1 MAAAAP
7 AFGTGRDIETA
18 ARQDCNLAGPEEGR
32 MEDERN
38 GDGMSRRTVIG
49 AAAASLAAGAA
60 SAEQAPQAQPHVQA
74 QQHVKGPRVWLDF
87 DQQELDDAYD
97 QSKYAPNRDQMNR
110 RRASISEEVRAR
122 LGAPRR
128 IAYGAAPIEGV
139 DVYVAPKS
147 DAPKSEAQNAG
158 APIAIFVHGGA
169 WRAGTARDSA
179 YGAEPFIRAGAHFAV
194 LDFVNVIESGGDL
207 MAMISGVRRGIA
219 AVANNAASFGGDP
232 GRIYLMG
239 HSSGAHLAGCA
250 LITDWEKDHGV
261 PKDVIKGATLCSGM
275 YDVKPARLSARS
287 NYVKF
292 TDAMEDALSAQRHLD
307 RIVCPVTVL
316 HGTLETPEFQRQS
329 RDFAA
334 AMKAAGKPVRLI
346 VGNGYNHFEIGET
359 LNNPY
364 GPFGRAAL
372 ETMRLAVG

>member
-1 MAAAAP
+1 
-7 AFGTGRDIETA
+7 
-18 ARQDCNLAGPEEGR
+18 

-38 GDGMSRRTVIG
+38 GDRMSRRTVIG

-60 SAEQAPQAQPHVQA
+60 SAEQAPQTRP
-74 QQHVKGPRVWLDF
+74 KGPRVWLDF

-97 QSKYAPNRDQMNR
+97 QSKYAPNRDQMNS
-110 RRASISEEVRAR
+110 RRASISAEVRAR
-122 LGAPRR
+122 FGAPRR
-128 IAYGAAPIEGV
+128 IAYGPAPIEGV
-139 DVYVAPKS
+139 DVYVAS
-147 DAPKSEAQNAG
+147 DAPKSDAQRPDGQNAG

-169 WRAGTARDSA
+169 WRNGTAASSA
-179 YGAEPFIRAGAHFAV
+179 YGAEPFVRAGAHFAV
-194 LDFVNVIESGGDL
+194 LDFVNVTETGGDL

-219 AVANNAASFGGDP
+219 AVARNAASFGGDP
-232 GRIYLMG
+232 NRIHLTG
-239 HSSGAHLAGCA
+239 HSSGAHLGGCA
-250 LITDWEKDHGV
+250 LITDWEKDHGL

-275 YDVKPARLSARS
+275 YDLKPARLSARS

-292 TDAMEDALSAQRHLD
+292 TDAVEDALSTQRHLD

-316 HGTLETPEFQRQS
+316 HGTLETPEFQRQT

-334 AMKAAGKPVRLI
+334 ALKAAGKPVRFI
-346 VGNGYNHFEIGET
+346 VAEGYNHFEIGET

-372 ETMRLAVG
+372 EMMRLGVG

>member
-1 MAAAAP
+1 
-7 AFGTGRDIETA
+7 
-18 ARQDCNLAGPEEGR
+18 

-38 GDGMSRRTVIG
+38 GDRMSRRTVIG

-60 SAEQAPQAQPHVQA
+60 SAEPAPAPQAPQAHVR
-74 QQHVKGPRVWLDF
+74 GPRVWLDF

-97 QSKYAPNRDQMNR
+97 QSKYAPNRDQLNR
-110 RRASISEEVRAR
+110 RRASLSAELRAR

-128 IAYGAAPIEGV
+128 IAYGATPIEGV
-139 DVYVAPKS
+139 DVYVAAKS
-147 DAPKSEAQNAG
+147 DKPNSAAQNSA

-169 WRAGTARDSA
+169 WRNGSAANSA
-179 YGAEPFIRAGAHFAV
+179 YGAEPFVRAGAHFAV

-207 MAMISGVRRGIA
+207 IALIDGVRRGIA
-219 AVANNAASFGGDP
+219 AVARNAASFGGDP
-232 GRIYLMG
+232 DRIYLTG
-239 HSSGAHLAGCA
+239 HSSGAHLGGCA
-250 LITDWEKDHGV
+250 LITDWEKDHGLG
-261 PKDVIKGATLCSGM
+261 KDVIKGATLCSGM
-275 YDVKPARLSARS
+275 YDLKPARLSARS
-287 NYVKF
+287 NYVNF
-292 TDAMEDALSAQRHLD
+292 TDVMEDALSTQRHLD

-316 HGTLETPEFQRQS
+316 HGTLETPEFQRQA

-346 VGNGYNHFEIGET
+346 VADGYNHFEIGET

-372 ETMRLAVG
+372 EMMRLGVG